1 MGEKEK
7 SGRKASKRSY
17 LFPLGDKLILDKVV
31 GIDTELQ
38 GLRNHLRE
46 YNAHLEALENGDTF
60 VPTLTG
66 KGVSGKGSSGKKRK
80 NYRKGKTGSP
90 KRRRSG
96 LSDDDD
102 DDFFVSDDDSS
113 TAESIDSDDESDS
126 DHDEDFGSDTED
138 VGVDEDQETED
149 SLKEKI
155 KESKDAIKDARERLS
170 SARKQKKDASDHLS
184 ILSKNLAKVQREKNA
199 FCSLKRSE
207 VSSSIILASNDIT
220 SFQFSRDVLKEDFR
234 VGLKDLDGTCNMS
247 NFPKLLADTFQ
258 TLLPKS
264 VIQKT
269 LIPTRTFEVE
279 DICSL

>member
-1 MGEKEK
+1 MGENEK

-17 LFPLGDKLILDKVV
+17 LSPFGDKLILDKVV

-38 GLRNHLRE
+38 GLRKHLGE
-46 YNAHLEALENGDTF
+46 YNAHLDALESGETF

-66 KGVSGKGSSGKKRK
+66 KGASGKGSSGKKRK
-80 NYRKGKTGSP
+80 NHGKGKAGSP

-102 DDFFVSDDDSS
+102 DDFLVSDDDSS

-126 DHDEDFGSDTED
+126 DHDEDGSDTED
-138 VGVDEDQETED
+138 VGDDEDQETED

-207 VSSSIILASNDIT
+207 VSPSIILAS
-220 SFQFSRDVLKEDFR
+220 
-234 VGLKDLDGTCNMS
+234 
-247 NFPKLLADTFQ
+247 
-258 TLLPKS
+258 
-264 VIQKT
+264 
-269 LIPTRTFEVE
+269 
-279 DICSL
+279 

>member
-1 MGEKEK
+1 VGEKEK
-7 SGRKASKRSY
+7 SRRKASKRFY
-17 LFPLGDKLILDKVV
+17 LSPPGNELILDKVV
-31 GIDTELQ
+31 GIDTELE
-38 GLRNHLRE
+38 GLRKHHRE
-46 YNAHLEALENGDTF
+46 YNAHLEALQNGDTF
-60 VPTLTG
+60 APTLTG
-66 KGVSGKGSSGKKRK
+66 KGASGNGSSGKKRK

-102 DDFFVSDDDSS
+102 DDDDDFLVSDDDSS

-126 DHDEDFGSDTED
+126 DHDEDLGSDTED

-155 KESKDAIKDARERLS
+155 KESKDAIKDAREHLS

-207 VSSSIILASNDIT
+207 VSSSIIFA
-220 SFQFSRDVLKEDFR
+220 R
-234 VGLKDLDGTCNMS
+234 
-247 NFPKLLADTFQ
+247 
-258 TLLPKS
+258 
-264 VIQKT
+264 
-269 LIPTRTFEVE
+269 
-279 DICSL
+279 

>member
-1 MGEKEK
+1 MGENEK

-17 LFPLGDKLILDKVV
+17 LSPLGDKLILDKVV

-38 GLRNHLRE
+38 GLRKHLGE
-46 YNAHLEALENGDTF
+46 YNAHLEALENGETF

-66 KGVSGKGSSGKKRK
+66 KGASGKKRK
-80 NYRKGKTGSP
+80 NHGKGKAGSP

-102 DDFFVSDDDSS
+102 DDFLVSDDDSS

-126 DHDEDFGSDTED
+126 DHDEDGSDTED
-138 VGVDEDQETED
+138 VGDDEDQETED

-207 VSSSIILASNDIT
+207 VRPSMILAS
-220 SFQFSRDVLKEDFR
+220 
-234 VGLKDLDGTCNMS
+234 
-247 NFPKLLADTFQ
+247 
-258 TLLPKS
+258 
-264 VIQKT
+264 
-269 LIPTRTFEVE
+269 
-279 DICSL
+279 